1 MPSLESI
8 PEEEVLDAS
17 SRRSSSNSKKA
28 NSRQTNSK
36 AQSSSGTRKTGATNS
51 KAESS
56 TDSQKARATARSK
69 LIEEAKCVGGDLEA
83 LRPKFDNIVN
93 RFSKKVRERNNEIFD
108 EWAVLIADTK
118 NCASWDPVSRSNM
131 DLRLQNPPGKHGKFQ
146 VVLRMIFFTQ
156 FYRDGF
162 LQRTL

>member
-8 PEEEVLDAS
+8 PEEEVFDAS

-36 AQSSSGTRKTGATNS
+36 AQ
-51 KAESS
+51 SS

-93 RFSKKVRERNNEIFD
+93 QFSKKVHEGNQDIFNKW
-108 EWAVLIADTK
+108 ELLIAGVD
-118 NCASWDPVSRSNM
+118 NCTRWLPKMKSHM
-131 DLRLQNPPGKHGKFQ
+131 DLRLQNPPGTDGMFQ

-156 FYRDGF
+156 FCSNGF
-162 LQRTL
+162 LERTLREIHNASQAAAE